1 MSEWKYNLRW
11 RTNFEGLE
19 TLGWTAGIA
28 ATIGVNTLFNMPSL
42 PCYLS
47 VAVQAA
53 YGIRSLPAAWDIY
66 THKRRLKRKPK
77 PLVMDMKSFIE
88 QMIREPDSYLIC
100 RGFEW
105 GQNEGQLA
113 SELIKRDIK

>member
-47 VAVQAA
+47 VAVQGCLW
-53 YGIRSLPAAWDIY
+53 YS
-66 THKRRLKRKPK
+66 
-77 PLVMDMKSFIE
+77 
-88 QMIREPDSYLIC
+88 
-100 RGFEW
+100 
-105 GQNEGQLA
+105 
-113 SELIKRDIK
+113 

>member
-53 YGIRSLPAAWDIY
+53 LVFVVSRQHGIFIRTNAA
-66 THKRRLKRKPK
+66 
-77 PLVMDMKSFIE
+77 
-88 QMIREPDSYLIC
+88 
-100 RGFEW
+100 
-105 GQNEGQLA
+105 
-113 SELIKRDIK
+113 